1 MERGVLGQ
9 GTSGADKLFWNAG
22 PQQAWQGLGRKA
34 VTEES
39 RVDHAEEPHLSPVA
53 KGAAEGFGERKWH
66 RVAFF

>member
-1 MERGVLGQ
+1 MA
-9 GTSGADKLFWNAG
+9 GAGAES
-22 PQQAWQGLGRKA
+22 Q

-39 RVDHAEEPHLSPVA
+39 RVDHAEEPRLSPVA